1 MIGVIRCQQIEKLQL
16 GEGPSGAPL
25 AYNFSLKNGSGTRQT
40 QVEAED
46 PEGWCVAQQSV
57 TLRAVQRR
65 RPGDPPRADS
75 LSSITLTREGSTEK

>member
-1 MIGVIRCQQIEKLQL
+1 MIGVIRHQQIDKLLL
-16 GEGPSGAPL
+16 GAVPCEPHSPVLATSGMDQVPGKL
-25 AYNFSLKNGSGTRQT
+25 NWRLKT
-40 QVEAED
+40 QKA
-46 PEGWCVAQQSV
+46 WCVAQQSV